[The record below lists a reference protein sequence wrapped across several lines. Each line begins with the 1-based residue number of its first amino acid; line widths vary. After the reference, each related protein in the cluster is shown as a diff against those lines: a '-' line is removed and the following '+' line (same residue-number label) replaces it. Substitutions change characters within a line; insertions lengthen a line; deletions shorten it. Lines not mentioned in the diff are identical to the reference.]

1 VTIRTTAL
9 SKSVSLL
16 LAITLGASC
25 RGDPKRPEPAI
36 VSRDACDAHQRAI
49 VLGPDSIAGIS
60 MRTPLGELLA
70 KCGGAVVDTV
80 SPGGYQVLSVR
91 IPLHGATVWAVSDS
105 EPYTAHMDLTKR
117 PSFWYA
123 SGDSLRFPDGQIIPS
138 RLGPFRKS
146 FPGALLRADN
156 VDDTE
161 GSYIVTCSSPQV
173 SLILGYLP
181 ELNDTSASRLDARPL
196 PDTLSFWKIRIDTLG
211 SPTDPALREICV
223 RAPAT

>member
-1 VTIRTTAL
+1 
-9 SKSVSLL
+9 VSQ
-16 LAITLGASC
+16 GAC
-25 RGDPKRPEPAI
+25 P
-36 VSRDACDAHQRAI
+36 AHQSAI
-49 VLGPDSIAGIS
+49 VLGPDSIAGIA

-70 KCGGAVVDTV
+70 ECRGAAVDTV

-91 IPLHGATVWAVSDS
+91 IPLHGAVVWAVSDS

-123 SGDSLRFPDGQIIPS
+123 SGDSLRFPDGQVIPS

-146 FPGALLRADN
+146 FPGSLLRADN

-161 GSYIVTCSSPQV
+161 GSYVVTCSSPQV

-196 PDTLSFWKIRIDTLG
+196 PDTLSFWKIRIDTVG
-211 SPTDPALREICV
+211 SPTDPALREVCV
-223 RAPAT
+223 RAPVT